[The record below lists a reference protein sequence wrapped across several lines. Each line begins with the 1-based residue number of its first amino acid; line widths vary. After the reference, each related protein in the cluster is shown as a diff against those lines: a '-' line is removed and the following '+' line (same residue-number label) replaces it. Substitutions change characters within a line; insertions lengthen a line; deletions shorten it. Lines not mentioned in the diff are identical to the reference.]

1 MLLLTPDLR
10 RHSLH
15 KVPHRDRSCTDARKC
30 ALCVSFCNVHRFSYT
45 LFNEAPIID
54 AFAAQLGFYMQRAYH
69 CCKAMQ
75 MSENPESKTD
85 KPQNRLTS
93 IRVQKQTVE
102 LLKERGRKGES
113 YDDIIKRLL
122 EKRRR

>member
-1 MLLLTPDLR
+1 
-10 RHSLH
+10 
-15 KVPHRDRSCTDARKC
+15 
-30 ALCVSFCNVHRFSYT
+30 
-45 LFNEAPIID
+45 
-54 AFAAQLGFYMQRAYH
+54 
-69 CCKAMQ
+69 
-75 MSENPESKTD
+75 MSENPESETD

-93 IRVQKQTVE
+93 IRVQKETVE